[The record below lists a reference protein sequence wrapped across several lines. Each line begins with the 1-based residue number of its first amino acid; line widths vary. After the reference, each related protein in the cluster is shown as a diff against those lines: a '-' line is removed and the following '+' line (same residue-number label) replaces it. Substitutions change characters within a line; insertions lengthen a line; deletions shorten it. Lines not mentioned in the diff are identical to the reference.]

1 MGVLSGSLGRLS
13 RLFLSTLRGRLIV
26 LVLVAVLPAMGM
38 TLYTGLEERRIQS
51 AQAQENALRLTRLA
65 AGDLV
70 QMIEGA
76 RQLLLGLAQL
86 PEVRNAGPG
95 VCQELFANLLK
106 HYPYYVN
113 LGVIDSDGSLFCSA
127 LPFEMPVNVADRG
140 FFQRASST
148 KRLAI
153 SGYQIDS
160 ITGRATMNFAHP
172 VLNDS
177 GDVQSV
183 VFASLDLEWFN
194 QLEVEA
200 QLPASGALVVVD
212 HRGRILA
219 RYPEAKKWVG
229 KLMPDAPL
237 VKAMMLQEEECLIEA
252 PGLDGVT
259 RLYGVRVVR
268 ADPGAKTIVS
278 IGLSKA
284 AVFDPVNR
292 VFVRNLIALSL
303 VGILGLLAAWFGG
316 DFFIMGPVRRLV
328 SATKHL
334 AAGNLSVRIGPPYDS
349 DELSM
354 MARSFDEMAESL
366 EQRTIEL
373 HQAEIKYRTLVEHIP
388 MVTYVTRLRRLD
400 GAIYVSP
407 QIHLL
412 LGFSPE
418 EWLADPG
425 LWPTRIHPEDKE
437 RVLSDFRHNPAASAK
452 GKFHSEYRLLSK
464 TGEIIWVLD
473 EAVKIEDSLG
483 KPQFLQG
490 VLLDITEQKMA
501 EARLKGSRQQL
512 RDLAA
517 HIETVREDERTRIA
531 REIHDEL
538 GQCLTGLK
546 MELSWVERKL
556 RDAGGAVPGSL
567 LIEKVGSMEALVDT
581 IIGSVRRIATEL
593 RPGILDS
600 LGLMAA
606 IEWQAMDFQARTGI
620 ECDLS
625 LLPDALELNDK
636 QVSSIF
642 RIFQEI
648 LTNVARHAQASRVT
662 TVMREEAGDL
672 LLEVR
677 DNGRGITEEERLHSR
692 SLGLIGMEERTSLL
706 GGTFTICGIPGS
718 GTIVTVRIPI
728 QER

>member
-1 MGVLSGSLGRLS
+1 MS

-501 EARLKGSRQQL
+501 EARLRGSRQQL

-556 RDAGGAVPGSL
+556 RDAGGVVPGSL

>member
-1 MGVLSGSLGRLS
+1 MSGSFQRLS
-13 RLFLSTLRGRLIV
+13 RLSLSTLRSRLIV

-38 TLYTGLEERRIQS
+38 TLYTGLEERQIQK

-70 QMIEGA
+70 QMVEGA

-86 PEVRNAGPG
+86 PEVRKASRG
-95 VCQELFANLLK
+95 VCEELFANLLK
-106 HYPYYVN
+106 HYPYYIN
-113 LGVIDSDGSLFCSA
+113 LGVVDSDGSLFCSA
-127 LPFEMPVNVADRG
+127 LPFEMPVNVYDRG
-140 FFQRASST
+140 YFQRAFST
-148 KRLAI
+148 RRFAV
-153 SGYQIDS
+153 SGHQLDS
-160 ITGRATMNFAHP
+160 ITGKGTMNFANP

-177 GDVQSV
+177 GEVQSV

-200 QLPASGALVVVD
+200 QLPAGGALVVVD

-219 RYPEAKKWVG
+219 RYPVG
-229 KLMPDAPL
+229 EQKVGALLTDEPL
-237 VKAMMLQEEECLIEA
+237 VKAMMSQEGEGVLEVA
-252 PGLDGVT
+252 GLDEVV
-259 RLYGVRVVR
+259 RLYGVTAVR
-268 ADPGAKTIVS
+268 ADPSARTFVS
-278 IGLSKA
+278 IGLSRA
-284 AVFDPVNR
+284 AAFEPVNR
-292 VFVRNLIALSL
+292 VFTRNLIALGL

-316 DFFIMGPVRRLV
+316 DFFIMRPVQRLV
-328 SATKHL
+328 SATRHL
-334 AAGNLSVRIGPPYDS
+334 AAGDLSVRIGPPYES
-349 DELSM
+349 DELGM
-354 MARSFDEMAESL
+354 MAQSFDEMAESL
-366 EQRTIEL
+366 EQRTIQL
-373 HQAEIKYRTLVEHIP
+373 HQAEIKYRSLVENIP

-400 GAIYVSP
+400 GAIYISP
-407 QIHLL
+407 QIQPL
-412 LGFSPE
+412 LGFSPD
-418 EWLADPG
+418 EWVADSG
-425 LWPTRIHPEDKE
+425 LWPSRIHPEDKE
-437 RVLSDFRHNPAASAK
+437 RVLDDFRHNRAGSAR
-452 GKFHSEYRLLSK
+452 GKFHSEYRMLSRDDDVF
-464 TGEIIWVLD
+464 WFLD
-473 EAVKIEDSLG
+473 EAVMIEDSLG

-490 VLLDITEQKMA
+490 VLLDITEQKLA
-501 EARLKGSRQQL
+501 EAQLKGSRQQL

-556 RDAGGAVPGSL
+556 GDASGAVPGSL
-567 LIEKVGSMEALVDT
+567 LIEKVESMEALVDT

-606 IEWQAMDFQARTGI
+606 IEWQAMDFQGRTGI
-620 ECDLS
+620 ECGLS
-625 LLPDALELNDK
+625 LLPDGLELDDK

-662 TVMREEAGDL
+662 TVMREENGDL

-677 DNGRGITEEERLHSR
+677 DNGRGIREDERLHSR
-692 SLGLIGMEERTSLL
+692 SLGLLGMKERTSLL
-706 GGTFTICGIPGS
+706 GGTFAIHGVD
-718 GTIVTVRIPI
+718 GTGTTVTVRIPI
-728 QER
+728 QGR